1 MPVVSMLFILVPL
14 FWCQSSFLWDKQNLQ
29 CYTFTSL
36 HILHACS
43 MTSCIFLIFHFILW
57 KNPLH
62 SCVNKFNTLRS
73 LPLKL
78 NTLCSHFT
86 SDIDA
91 KGFINYLCL
100 LWISQ
105 MLLVSCYWRI
115 FSVLNCCFEPTFIA
129 FTQRC
134 LDIVQS
140 LHKPA
145 CVQRV
150 SWTETAFRLLCSK
163 TLTSFLYSNN

>member
-1 MPVVSMLFILVPL
+1 MHVVWPLAYFSFSILFSGKIHYIVG
-14 FWCQSSFLWDKQNLQ
+14 
-29 CYTFTSL
+29 
-36 HILHACS
+36 
-43 MTSCIFLIFHFILW
+43 
-57 KNPLH
+57 
-62 SCVNKFNTLRS
+62 VNKFNTLRS

-140 LHKPA
+140 LHKPV

-163 TLTSFLYSNN
+163 TLTSFLYSNNKYRFFFLYEYIDTDADFYAFEQHTSGKWKVREK